1 MQHVSLLAFERMLS
15 SSVAIPLE
23 MLEVARARLKLQKS
37 PDADFKVDV
46 VAQEVIPLSMLGG
59 FQIRPSQTFESVTKT
74 DLIVVPALWRNP
86 KPLLNAQSQAIEW
99 LAEQYHQ
106 GASIIAIGTGVCL
119 LAESGILDG
128 KPATTHWHYLEPF
141 AKDYPRVQLQ
151 KNYLLTQAGR
161 IYCAASVNSGADLMV
176 HFIGLH
182 YGRDMAL
189 KVEQQFSPE
198 VRTPFEKAVFYSQQ
212 SQQHPDEAISLVQAW
227 LQQNLTQPVSL
238 AQLAALVELS
248 PRQLNRRFKA
258 VVGQSPH
265 QYLQKIRSELASD
278 LLQNTN
284 LSISEVALAVGYNE
298 AGYFT
303 RVFHRYAGQTPSD
316 FRKKVRAKL
325 FMN

>member
-1 MQHVSLLAFERMLS
+1 MQHVSLLAFNQMLS

-23 MLEVARARLKLQKS
+23 MLEVTRARLLLQK
-37 PDADFKVDV
+37 DKGANFKVDV
-46 VAQEVIPLSMLGG
+46 VAQESIPLSMLGG
-59 FQIRPSQTFESVTKT
+59 FQIRPSQTLENVIKT

-86 KPLLNAQSQAIEW
+86 KVLIGSQTKAIEW
-99 LAEQYHQ
+99 LAQQYHQ

-128 KPATTHWHYLEPF
+128 KPATTHWHYLDQF
-141 AKDYPRVQLQ
+141 AKDYPRVKLQ
-151 KNYLLTQAGR
+151 KQYLLTQAGR

-182 YGRDMAL
+182 YGRELAL

-198 VRTPFEKAVFYSQQ
+198 VRTPFEKKVFHAQQ

-227 LQQNLTQPVSL
+227 LQQNVTQQASL
-238 AQLAALVELS
+238 AQLANLVDLS
-248 PRQLNRRFKA
+248 PRQLNRRFQA
-258 VVGQSPH
+258 VVGQTPS
-265 QYLQKIRSELASD
+265 QYLQQARCTLASD

-284 LSISEVALAVGYNE
+284 LNITEVAAAVGYVD

-303 RVFHRYAGQTPSD
+303 KIFNRYAGQSPSD
-316 FRKKVRAKL
+316 FRRKVRVKL
-325 FMN
+325 FDN